1 MSRPT
6 PIGVAVASDRDAWR
20 ASHEPPPGREM
31 VRHYLRD
38 LVYGANDGII
48 TTFAVV
54 AGVAGAALEA
64 RTALILGT
72 ANLLA
77 DGFSMAAG
85 NFLSIRSE
93 EAVLLAR
100 GEPERE
106 PFPSRH
112 AFATFLA
119 FVIAGAVPLLPYA
132 LGGRYRFALAAAAT
146 LACLFAV
153 GALRAAVTKL
163 HWWRAG
169 LEMLAVG
176 AAAAA
181 VAYIVG
187 AWIAPLT

>member
-1 MSRPT
+1 MST
-6 PIGVAVASDRDAWR
+6 HSTASVAAFPDQDEWR

-54 AGVAGAALEA
+54 AGVAGAALA
-64 RTALILGT
+64 PRTALILGM

-93 EAVLLAR
+93 EAVLVAR
-100 GEPERE
+100 GEPGRE
-106 PFPSRH
+106 PFPVRH
-112 AFATFLA
+112 AFATLLA
-119 FVIAGAVPLLPYA
+119 FVIAGAVPLLPYV
-132 LGGRYRFALAAAAT
+132 LSSQHRFVLAAAST

-153 GALRAAVTKL
+153 GALRAVVTEL
-163 HWWRAG
+163 RWWFAG
-169 LEMLAVG
+169 LEMLTVG
-176 AAAAA
+176 AAAAI
-181 VAYIVG
+181 VAYVVG